1 MANSILADCLTAID
15 QQTHNVKTSTQL
27 NRLLKLKRQLLSISQ
42 TKWKPKFSDHFVF
55 GSPLT
60 AIDGGC

>member
-1 MANSILADCLTAID
+1 MANSILADCLTAIE
-15 QQTHNVKTSTQL
+15 QKTRNITTSTQL

-42 TKWKPKFSDHFVF
+42 TKWKPKFSDHFTF
-55 GSPLT
+55 SSSLT